1 MLLMRYS
8 VLTYVYRLQQLLF
21 IVYLLCVV
29 YAAFQ
34 ANKVVY
40 TLWTIKK
47 GGSTFVIITLENL
60 DGF

>member
-1 MLLMRYS
+1 MEDVSELTNALLLRYS

-40 TLWTIKK
+40 I
-47 GGSTFVIITLENL
+47 
-60 DGF
+60 